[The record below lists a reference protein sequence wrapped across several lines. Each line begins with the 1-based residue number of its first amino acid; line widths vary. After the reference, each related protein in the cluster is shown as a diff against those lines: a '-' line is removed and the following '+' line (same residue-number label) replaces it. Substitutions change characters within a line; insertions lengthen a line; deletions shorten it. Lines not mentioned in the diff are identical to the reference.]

1 MTYFDSL
8 HTRTDLTLKVNELPL
23 RGEIIKRRYRKRQ
36 LVNLM
41 EDEDGDVG
49 DEGPN
54 NDSGD
59 EEDVLHTQRVS
70 YYSSGPAAETYT
82 TNNLNYDPPMAQ

>member
-1 MTYFDSL
+1 
-8 HTRTDLTLKVNELPL
+8 
-23 RGEIIKRRYRKRQ
+23 
-36 LVNLM
+36 M
-41 EDEDGDVG
+41 EDEDGDIG

-59 EEDVLHTQRVS
+59 EEDVLHTQRIS

-82 TNNLNYDPPMAQ
+82 TNNLHHEPPMAQ